1 MTLLS
6 AWRAPYPVSVNR
18 NLRVTKKGRVYVS
31 KEAQDYKSSFV
42 LNACEL
48 ETGKEFEPTA
58 EKVTVHIVVFPK
70 MNKDGSECKTLVDID
85 NSVKI
90 TLDALNG
97 KAYLD
102 DKQVKRLI
110 VDYGELADGG
120 GLYVEVSKF
129 TKIVFKREW

>member
-6 AWRAPYPVSVNR
+6 AWSAPYPISANR
-18 NLRVTKKGRVYVS
+18 YWRRTKTGRLYVS
-31 KEAQDYKSSFV
+31 QEAQDYKSRFV

-48 ETGKEFEPTA
+48 EIGKEFEPTA

-90 TLDALNG
+90 ALDALNG

-110 VDYGELADGG
+110 VDYGEAVYGG
-120 GLYVEVSKF
+120 GLYVELRKF